1 MDAYEHFYDDDTDL
15 IEAMEA
21 YEDAEFADRAME
33 LYLRREEQREFQRQ
47 LIEQEGGAIDPN
59 QPGRFVFNLQPLPRR
74 NNRRYGVAERNYNV
88 QLRQEG
94 NVVDQLAPA
103 IRDALQRSVAQVLDN
118 ESVPD
123 HHRLFFDLFSNRLAQ
138 GTYRSNGM
146 TVGDW
151 RNNPSRVDA
160 IFDNLQNTLN
170 SNEDF
175 VMNDSFHM
183 EVTTVA
189 PVYRQVR
196 GTRNRGKKNKA
207 AHKGITQFLATNPA
221 IIKIDNK
228 DNMCGPRAVIAS
240 KAAAD
245 YPGHHPMRDK
255 LTKVRRAI
263 SDKHQREAALALC
276 EAAGIDPNSACGPD
290 ELKKIQAV
298 LPNYQIVVIYPARNH
313 DVVKFSEY
321 APHKKVLPLVYIDEH
336 YHGCRSLTGYFQTSY
351 VCKYCFRGYENEGHH
366 RCESLDNVKF
376 CPCCRRD
383 GCPGFEEAQPQNL
396 KPKHKCGPCGRYFHG
411 DVCFQNH
418 QKFNAAGK
426 ESSHDS
432 ICKTIRRCP
441 RCKKLNRTL
450 AEIKSH
456 VCGYA
461 SCPTCLD
468 YVLLEDHKC
477 FIESG
482 SKVRAKRQAAALK
495 KKLEK
500 RRKKAVEAATADA
513 DSDVEPSDLIEE
525 LFGEEDLESAKEPNP
540 FWDNPPIHVYY
551 DIEAQQETGT
561 HIANLLI
568 YQTDRGEEVTLWGET
583 CIQQFIKDLKELS
596 DKNQR
601 RVIAIAHNMQAYD
614 GYFVVNEMYRDGLA
628 ISQIRNGAKILELEH
643 DHVRF
648 IDSLNFFAMPLK
660 AFPAT
665 FGLSYKD
672 TNGEELHYAK
682 GYFPHLFNT
691 QANEDYVGPM
701 PDKSYYMPETMGV
714 DDIKTFEKWHAEQVK
729 NNAVFNMKRDIK
741 NYCSMDVTILRE
753 GCQTFQKLFQKETEI
768 VDPETGKNIP
778 GFNPFDHVTIASAC
792 NRDMIN
798 RTPDETIA
806 SEPAYGWAGLKGN
819 QSKQALEWLLW
830 LEHEKRQEYTPE
842 QEEQDDLMK
851 IPQSERSYYIQHA
864 ANGGEKKIQYVG
876 QVDGYCASTNTIYE
890 FNGCFWHGCETCFP
904 NRTERHTRLDNRQ
917 MYEVREV
924 TREKIAKLRSCGYHV
939 IEKWSCQWEQEKK
952 DNPDIAAFVKT
963 LTLRDRMNPRDAFF
977 GGRTNA
983 ATLYHRC
990 EDGEVI
996 KYYDFTSLYPFC
1008 NKYSEYP
1015 TGHPEVYYNP
1025 DNQDIHSYYGIAEVV
1040 IRPPR
1045 QLYHPVL
1052 PVRIQGKLL
1061 FPLCAACAEEQLER
1075 PLLERSP
1082 ECPHTDLEREMIG
1095 TWCTPEIEEAVSQ
1108 GYEVVRIIEVYH
1120 FPEDQRKKGLF
1131 ADYID
1136 KWYRIK
1142 TEASGWPAW
1151 CDTEDKKADFIQ
1163 RFKAKENIDLRPE
1176 ELNKGANPGLRS
1188 LAKLMLNSMW
1198 GKFGQRPNK
1207 TQVAH
1212 ILSPQEFH
1220 EFLESDRIDIQK
1232 IQLLPDRTDP
1242 TQTSEDA
1249 LDVFYTLRKEA
1260 EDINAKCNIF
1270 VAAFTTCWARLKLYQ
1285 ELKKADQQILYYDT
1299 DSIILRI
1306 NPANPSHYQPVT
1318 GDYLGDLTD
1327 ELWCKK
1333 TKQFRTIQEF
1343 ASAGPKNYGYI
1354 RDDQKEECKVKGFSL
1369 NVEGSKQLNYTILR
1383 NNVLDEIMDPQLIQ
1397 GQVVRRKHPITK
1409 AHKIVR
1415 DVVKLQLKTVSE
1427 TKNYQLVFDKRVV
1440 DPETFMT
1447 YPYGYGQLDT
1457 TDIDMD
1463 INTLLDL

>member
-1 MDAYEHFYDDDTDL
+1 MDAYDHFFDDDSVL
-15 IEAMEA
+15 LEAMEA
-21 YEDAEFADRAME
+21 YEDGEFADRAMD
-33 LYLRREEQREFQRQ
+33 LYLRREEQRNFQRQ
-47 LIEQEGGAIDPN
+47 LIEQDGGAVDPN
-59 QPGRFVFNLQPLPRR
+59 QPGRFNFELQPLPRR
-74 NNRRYGVAERNYNV
+74 TNRRYGVAERNYNV

-118 ESVPD
+118 EAVPD
-123 HHRLFFDLFSNRLAQ
+123 NHRLFFDLFSNRLAQ

-151 RNNPSRVDA
+151 RHNPSRVDD
-160 IFDNLQNTLN
+160 IFNNLQNTLN

-175 VMNDSFHM
+175 VMNDTFHM

-189 PVYRQVR
+189 PVYRNVR
-196 GTRNRGKKNKA
+196 GRRGRRGKA
-207 AHKGITQFLATNPA
+207 AYQGITKFLATNKS
-221 IIKIDNK
+221 IIKVNNTK
-228 DNMCGPRAVIAS
+228 DNLCAARSTIAS
-240 KAAAD
+240 KAVLD
-245 YPGHHPMRDK
+245 YPKSHPLRRK
-255 LTKVRRAI
+255 LTKTDHRS
-263 SDKHQREAALALC
+263 SDKHQRDAALALC
-276 EAAGIDPNSACGPD
+276 QAAGVDPECACGAD
-290 ELKKIQAV
+290 EIAKFQAV
-298 LPNYQIVVIYPARNH
+298 LPDYQLVVIYAGRNH
-313 DVVKFSEY
+313 EAVAFSPY
-321 APHKKVLPLVYIDEH
+321 APNKKVLPIIHIDDH
-336 YHGCRSLTGYFQTSY
+336 YHGCNSLTSYRQTVY
-351 VCKYCFRGYENEGHH
+351 VCKYCFRGYDNEGHH
-366 RCESLDNVKF
+366 RCESVENVKF

-383 GCPGFEEAQPQNL
+383 ECPGFLEAQPQNL

-411 DVCFQNH
+411 DICFNH
-418 QKFNAAGK
+418 HLKYNAAGK

-441 RCKKLNRTL
+441 RCKKLNRTKQ
-450 AEIKSH
+450 EIKSH

-468 YVLLEDHKC
+468 YVLLEDHRC
-477 FIESG
+477 FIESAG
-482 SKVRAKRQAAALK
+482 KVRAKRQAAALE
-495 KKLEK
+495 KKLQK
-500 RRKKAVEAATADA
+500 RRKKAAEAATADA
-513 DSDVEPSDLIEE
+513 DSDVEPSDLVEE
-525 LFGEEDLESAKEPNP
+525 LFGEEETDSLKEPNP
-540 FWDNPPIHVYY
+540 YYDNPPIHVYY

-561 HIANLLI
+561 HVANLLI

-583 CIQQFIKDLKELS
+583 CIEHFIKDLKELS

-601 RVIAIAHNMQAYD
+601 RVVAIAHNMQAYD
-614 GYFVVNEMYRDGLA
+614 GYFVVNEMYRDGMEV
-628 ISQIRNGAKILELEH
+628 SQIRNGAKILELEH
-643 DHVRF
+643 FHVRF

-672 TNGEELHYAK
+672 VNGEELHYAK

-691 QANEDYVGPM
+691 KANEDYVGPI

-714 DDIKTFEKWHAEQVK
+714 EDMKKFEKWHADQVK
-729 NNAVFNMKRDIK
+729 SNAVFDMRRDIK
-741 NYCSMDVTILRE
+741 NYCVMDVTILRE
-753 GCQTFQKLFQKETEI
+753 GCQVFQKLFMKETEI
-768 VDPETGKNIP
+768 VDEKGNITP

-798 RTPDETIA
+798 RTDDNTIA
-806 SEPAYGWAGLKGN
+806 SEPAYGWGGLKGN

-830 LEHEKRQEYTPE
+830 LQHQKLQDYTAE
-842 QEEQDDLMK
+842 QEQQDDAMHV
-851 IPQSERSYYIQHA
+851 PHSERPYFIQHA
-864 ANGGEKKIQYVG
+864 ANGGEKVIQYCG
-876 QVDGYCASTNTIYE
+876 QVDGFCQSSNTIYE
-890 FNGCFWHGCETCFP
+890 FQGCFWHGCETCFP

-924 TREKIAKLRSCGYHV
+924 TREKVAKLRSCGYRV
-939 IEKWSCQWEQEKK
+939 VEMWSCQWEEQKNQ
-952 DNPDIAAFVKT
+952 NPEIAAFVKT

-983 ATLYHRC
+983 ATLYYRC

-1015 TGHPEVYYNP
+1015 TGHPEVHYNP
-1025 DNQDIHSYYGIAEVV
+1025 ENQNIHDYFGVAQCIV
-1040 IRPPR
+1040 RPPR

-1061 FPLCAACAEEQLER
+1061 FPLCAACAEDQLER

-1082 ECPHTDLEREMIG
+1082 ACPHTDLEREMIG

-1131 ADYID
+1131 AGYID

-1151 CDTEDKKADFIQ
+1151 CDTEEKKTEFIR
-1163 RFKAKENIDLRPE
+1163 RFKARENIDLRKE
-1176 ELNKGANPGLRS
+1176 ELDKGANPGLRS

-1249 LDVFYTLRKEA
+1249 LDVFYSLRKDT
-1260 EDINAKCNIF
+1260 EDINGKCNIF

-1285 ELKKADQQILYYDT
+1285 ELKKGGEQILYYDT
-1299 DSIILRI
+1299 DSILLRI
-1306 NPANPSHYQPVT
+1306 DSSNPSHYQPVT

-1354 RDDQKEECKVKGFSL
+1354 RDDLKEECKVKGFSL
-1369 NVEGSKQLNYTILR
+1369 NVEGSKQLNYTVLR
-1383 NNVLDEIMDPQLIQ
+1383 NNVLDEIMDPQIIQ

-1415 DVVKLQLKTVSE
+1415 DVEQLQLKTVSE

-1440 DPETFMT
+1440 DADTFMT
-1447 YPYGYGQLDT
+1447 YPYGYGDLDI
-1457 TDIDMD
+1457 TDMDID